1 MLNSLKITLAV
12 LLTLGASAMVAA
24 QTNAPADPGNPTPT
38 FRVNVVS
45 RSTPA
50 VNYGHRGGS
59 TKINFKGTELMFGA
73 AGAATV
79 QGERGESNRESRFA
93 RPGSLLR

>member
-1 MLNSLKITLAV
+1 MLNRLKITLAV
-12 LLTLGASAMVAA
+12 LLALGASAMVGA

-50 VNYGHRGGS
+50 VNYDHRGGS
-59 TKINFKGTELMFGA
+59 TKINFKGTELVF
-73 AGAATV
+73 GAATV
-79 QGERGESNRESRFA
+79 QSERGESNRESRFA